1 MQTLVSEIVGKIEKE
16 ERIMAGAVLSDLTS
30 DQRLVKLSL
39 YAYLLELSRSLLS
52 VPEEKVRETGFE
64 LPLFGQICSPAV
76 WGFVF
81 AELQA
86 MVKSPQSVE
95 FEVDL
100 SGPNVLEFRGLT
112 YLELLDLANRL
123 VDREITLRT
132 DKSTA
137 LLEQAR

>member
-1 MQTLVSEIVGKIEKE
+1 
-16 ERIMAGAVLSDLTS
+16 MADAVLSDLS
-30 DQRLVKLSL
+30 SERRLVKISL
-39 YAYLLELSRSLLS
+39 WAYLLELARALSL
-52 VPEEKVRETGFE
+52 VPEERVKVEGFE

-112 YLELLDLANRL
+112 YTELLGLANRL
-123 VDREITLRT
+123 VDREIALRT
-132 DKSTA
+132 DKGEA
-137 LLEQAR
+137 YLERAD